1 MRAFRFALPILVVAA
16 LLALAP
22 LVYFDGQ
29 VRAQQGGKLSVVTS
43 TTVFADMIQ
52 RVGGDN
58 VEVFGLVPAGADVHT
73 FQPAPQDVRRASKAR
88 VAVWNGLGLDE
99 KVEETVASLS
109 IADLTTVTLSEGI
122 EPLDTG
128 EEDEEE
134 ARASDHEGQGHEA
147 GNPHMWLDPTLG
159 IRYVGQI
166 RDALIAADP
175 ANAATY
181 QANADRYVAELTE
194 LDAWAEREVA
204 TIPASRRKLVTFHD
218 AFPYLAR
225 RYGLEVVGVVLKSP
239 GREPSAQEVATLVSE
254 IKELEIP
261 AVYTEPQFN
270 AQILTLAA
278 RDANVQIKAL
288 YSDALDDTVKSY
300 TDVIKFNVTS
310 LTEGLR

>member
-1 MRAFRFALPILVVAA
+1 MRFRFALPILAGAV

-22 LVYFDGQ
+22 LVYFGGRA
-29 VRAQQGGKLSVVTS
+29 RAQQGGKLPVVTS

-52 RVGGDN
+52 RVGGDK
-58 VEVFGLVPAGADVHT
+58 VDVVGLVPAGADIHT
-73 FQPAPQDVRRASKAR
+73 FQPAPQHVQRASRAR

-99 KVEETVASLS
+99 KAEETVASLD
-109 IADLTTVTLSEGI
+109 IADLSTVTLSEGI
-122 EPLDTG
+122 EPLDSG
-128 EEDEEE
+128 EEEEGP
-134 ARASDHEGQGHEA
+134 AADHEGHEHEA
-147 GNPHMWLDPTLG
+147 GNPHMWLNPTLG
-159 IRYVGQI
+159 IHYVGRI
-166 RDALIAADP
+166 RDGLVAADP

-181 QANADRYVAELTE
+181 RANADRYVAELTE

-239 GREPSAQEVATLVSE
+239 GREPSAQEVAALVAQ

-278 RDANVQIKAL
+278 RDANVQVKTL

-300 TDVIKFNVTS
+300 TDVITFNVTS